1 MSYTITELDGKPTGN
16 QPEVTEEVAQAE
28 VTTEATTAPEPSV
41 VEEAATATE
50 VEPTDTDPE
59 TGDGLFWGET
69 PVEVAIPDEV
79 SAAFEDKGIDG
90 QAVLGELFAKGGKF
104 ELKEETKDKLYDAFG
119 KPLVDGYLNLYK
131 GQNEMAVAKHQAEF
145 EAQQAVMAGNA
156 KEFSEMVSDEQWGEL
171 DAWCAE
177 SLPEQELAAFNAVM
191 SLPAEH
197 WAAQKAVLKTL
208 MSQRQASLAESQGDG
223 AVKLLG
229 DDSAQQV
236 SVKDGLPSTL
246 TRSEFQE
253 LMHSDRYRK
262 EGDYAAR
269 IDSIRRSSMQ
279 SGIH

>member
-16 QPEVTEEVAQAE
+16 QPEVTDEVTQEVATNDAA
-28 VTTEATTAPEPSV
+28 TEAADTTAEQTTSEEQAV
-41 VEEAATATE
+41 GGVEQEE
-50 VEPTDTDPE
+50 ES
-59 TGDGLFWGET
+59 GLFWGEI

-79 SAAFEDKGIDG
+79 AAAFGEKGIDG
-90 QAVLGELFAKGGKF
+90 QAVLGELFAKDGKF
-104 ELKEETKDKLYDAFG
+104 ELKEETRAKLYDAFG
-119 KPLVDGYLNLYK
+119 KSLVDGYLNLYK

-156 KEFSEMVSDEQWGEL
+156 KEFSEMVSDERWGEL
-171 DAWCAE
+171 DAWCA
-177 SLPEQELAAFNAVM
+177 SALPEQELAAFNAVM

-208 MSQRQASLAESQGDG
+208 MAQRQASLAEAQGDG

-229 DDSAQQV
+229 DDPAQQV
-236 SVKDGLPSTL
+236 AVKDGLPSTL

-269 IDSIRRSSMQ
+269 VDAIRRNSMQ